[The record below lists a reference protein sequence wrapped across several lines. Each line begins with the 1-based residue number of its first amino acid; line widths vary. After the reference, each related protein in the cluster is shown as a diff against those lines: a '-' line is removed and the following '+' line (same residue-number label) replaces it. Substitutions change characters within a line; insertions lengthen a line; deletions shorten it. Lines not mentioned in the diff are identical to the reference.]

1 MTSRLWPSPKDHPYP
16 RPLQARASSLPSR
29 LRDVASDCRV
39 RLDLVVRRQEPEGR
53 LRGRAL
59 RSLCSRVFHY
69 AWSNWKKGS
78 RQLAIEMNANGLCFP
93 EWFDEKVPWSE
104 VMHVDYRHPSLCL
117 EIRDEDRFKPT
128 NSRRIATLTHAVSC
142 PGSSPLPAGLPGAST
157 CHPRCCLRHCKPT
170 GHILVTAGAPRR
182 CDVGDA
188 GLSMLVYSNKREP
201 RGAAVA
207 AAKPR
212 HRPRAEK
219 AAGAP
224 RARDCRT

>member
-16 RPLQARASSLPSR
+16 RPLQARASSRGSILLGCGMLLVTAVSGLIWLYADRSPKAAF
-29 LRDVASDCRV
+29 VAVLYVACA
-39 RLDLVVRRQEPEGR
+39 VVF
-53 LRGRAL
+53 
-59 RSLCSRVFHY
+59 FHY

-142 PGSSPLPAGLPGAST
+142 PSSGPLPAGLPGAST

-188 GLSMLVYSNKREP
+188 GLSMLVHSNKREP
-201 RGAAVA
+201 RGAAIA

-212 HRPRAEK
+212 ALP
-219 AAGAP
+219 P
-224 RARDCRT
+224 S